1 MAIPPASALRSL
13 LQSQTRQSSK
23 RFLST
28 AHQSTRRPL
37 PPASQQRWN
46 SRSPLPL
53 VQRRCKSRTVEEAKS
68 RYRTGPFSWKAGLL
82 FVLVGG
88 GLVWYFEHEKQRMQ
102 RKRIAEATKGVGKP
116 KVGGDFQLVDQ
127 EGRPF
132 SSNDLKGRHSLVSFP
147 HPWLPFS
154 DPDRPGL
161 GEARRLGQPVKPGA
175 NEELPRARRSTSD
188 SHIAPTYAPRSS
200 TRWLVCSTWSR
211 PSAPVP

>member
-1 MAIPPASALRSL
+1 MATPSASMLRSL

-28 AHQSTRRPL
+28 AQQSSRRPIL
-37 PPASQQRWN
+37 PTTPQQCSN
-46 SRSPLPL
+46 SRAQLPL

-116 KVGGDFQLVDQ
+116 KVGGEFQLVDQ

-132 SSNDLKGRHSLVSFP
+132 SSNDLKGRHSLVSFSM
-147 HPWLPFS
+147 LLFS
-154 DPDRPGL
+154 QSGPPRPRGTV
-161 GEARRLGQPVKPGA
+161 RLGQAVEPG
-175 NEELPRARRSTSD
+175 R
-188 SHIAPTYAPRSS
+188 
-200 TRWLVCSTWSR
+200 
-211 PSAPVP
+211 

>member
-1 MAIPPASALRSL
+1 MRPQHIHLSMVAAASTTRSMALPSASVLRSV

-28 AHQSTRRPL
+28 AQQSSRRPI
-37 PPASQQRWN
+37 PSTPQQCSNPRAQ
-46 SRSPLPL
+46 LPL

-132 SSNDLKGRHSLVSFP
+132 SSNDLKGQHSLVSFP
-147 HPWLPFS
+147 PCFCSPIRAAQAL
-154 DPDRPGL
+154 RG
-161 GEARRLGQPVKPGA
+161 RT
-175 NEELPRARRSTSD
+175 PRT
-188 SHIAPTYAPRSS
+188 T
-200 TRWLVCSTWSR
+200 C
-211 PSAPVP
+211 